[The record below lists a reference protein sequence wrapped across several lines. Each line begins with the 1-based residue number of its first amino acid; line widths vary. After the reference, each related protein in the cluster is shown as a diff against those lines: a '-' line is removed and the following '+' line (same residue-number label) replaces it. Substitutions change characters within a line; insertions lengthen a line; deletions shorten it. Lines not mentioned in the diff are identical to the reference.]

1 MNNLIDN
8 FTKEVTCLYKGE
20 TYSVRD
26 NGAVMRHPRSDK
38 RKRRLDEIWTFG
50 NRDISNGYMLIAGER
65 VHRIVAT
72 AFIGEAPSKEHVVDH
87 INTNKM
93 DNRPENLHWV
103 TKLENI
109 ILNPITCKKIEKLTG
124 MPIDDVLQDLSVLR
138 SLGNNQ
144 DMSWMRTVSKEESIN
159 CYNNLLALAKDSDV
173 VPTRKRGTIG
183 EWIYQKR
190 YFADKNL
197 LYSKTDNA
205 VQDARRLR
213 VLAEYPSCPES
224 NDNNTLETYLERLKP
239 GTIFYKTDYAQS
251 IVEDAVIHNG
261 ELIVRTKAADPNAI
275 KKWHITE
282 VTFERGC
289 YIHKVYASCFKED
302 GADKF
307 FTILQG
313 KEWTGGV
320 VFDELC

>member
-1 MNNLIDN
+1 MSNLIED
-8 FTKEVTCLYKGE
+8 FKIEKECIYKGE

-26 NGAVMRHPRSDK
+26 NGSVMRHPRDGK
-38 RKRRLDEIWTFG
+38 RKRQLDGVWTFG
-50 NRDISNGYMLIAGER
+50 NRDSANGYMLIAGER

-72 AFIGEAPSKEHVVDH
+72 AFIGEAPSSEYVVDH

-109 ILNPITCKKIEKLTG
+109 ILNPITCKRIENLTG
-124 MPIDDVLQDLSVLR
+124 MPIDEVLQDLTVLHG
-138 SLGNNQ
+138 LGKSQ
-144 DMSWMRTVSKEESIN
+144 DMSWMRTVTKEESNN
-159 CYNNLLALAKDSDV
+159 CYNNLMALAKDSDV
-173 VPTRKRGTIG
+173 VPTKKRGIIG

-190 YFADKNL
+190 YFADKHL

-205 VQDARRLR
+205 IQDNRRLR
-213 VLAEYPSCPES
+213 VLAEYPMCPE
-224 NDNNTLETYLERLKP
+224 NNENNTLETYLERLKP
-239 GTIFYKTDYAQS
+239 GTIFYKTNYAQS
-251 IVEDAVIHNG
+251 IVEDAVIYND
-261 ELIVRTKAADPNAI
+261 ELIVRTKATDPNAI
-275 KKWHITE
+275 KKWYITE

-289 YIHKVYASCFKED
+289 YIHKIYASCFHED

-313 KEWTGGV
+313 KEWTGGT